1 MSIYDLLLLNDF
13 IIVIIE
19 DIENKKKKRYAW
31 EIKIPRIIFWLSI
44 FSLIFYTD

>member
-19 DIENKKKKRYAW
+19 DIENKKRKDMCEKLKFL
-31 EIKIPRIIFWLSI
+31 E
-44 FSLIFYTD
+44 